1 MKKTIINNELLGIF
15 YMILCQ
21 FSFATN
27 DAMVKFIYQ
36 NYDEIFVLNQLIFIR
51 GIFALFFIG
60 VFLYFKNQLNF
71 RVIFSSRQLKIR
83 GFFEALAAICFF
95 IGVATLPFGMVY
107 VLLSLAPIILTT
119 FGALF
124 LNEKVRWRRWTAVI
138 LGFAGVVIV
147 INPGELRFGYF
158 FIFPLLSAIL
168 LSFRDMYTK
177 KIKGNFHSL
186 QIAFITCL
194 VVTIFFGFL
203 SIYKFY
209 FFTLKEFV
217 VLFVSSFFLSLGYI
231 FSVATIKAALVSV
244 TSTFRYSVIIWG
256 ILYGYFY
263 FNEIPN
269 TNTYIG
275 AIMIVISGLII
286 ISRQKHLGKIK

>member
-1 MKKTIINNELLGIF
+1 MKKTIVNNELLGIF

-60 VFLYFKNQLNF
+60 VFLYFKNQLDF
-71 RVIFSSRQLKIR
+71 KVIFSSRQLKIR
-83 GFFEALAAICFF
+83 GFFEALAAIFFF

-147 INPGELRFGYF
+147 INPSELRFGYF

-209 FFTLKEFV
+209 FFTLKEFSI
-217 VLFVSSFFLSLGYI
+217 LFISSFFLSLGYI
-231 FSVATIKAALVSV
+231 FSVATIKVALVSV

-256 ILYGYFY
+256 IFYGYFY
-263 FNEIPN
+263 FNEVPN

-286 ISRQKHLGKIK
+286 ISRQKQLGKIK

>member
-1 MKKTIINNELLGIF
+1 MKKPLINNELLGIF

-36 NYDEIFVLNQLIFIR
+36 NFDEIFVLNQVIFIR

-60 VFLYFKNQLNF
+60 IFLYFKNLLNF
-71 RVIFSSRQLKIR
+71 KIIFSSRQLSIR
-83 GFFEALAAICFF
+83 GVFEAFAAICFF

-107 VLLSLAPIILTT
+107 VLLSLAPIFMTA

-124 LNEKVRWRRWTAVI
+124 LNEKVRWKRWTAVI
-138 LGFAGVVIV
+138 LGFIGIIIV
-147 INPGELRFGYF
+147 INPKELEFGYF

-177 KIKGNFHSL
+177 NIKGNFHSL

-203 SIYKFY
+203 SLYKF
-209 FFTLKEFV
+209 FNFNLKEYLI
-217 VLFVSSFFLSLGYI
+217 LFAASFFLSLGYI
-231 FSVATIKAALVSV
+231 FSVATIKVALVSV
-244 TSTFRYSVIIWG
+244 TSTFRYSVILWG

-263 FNEIPN
+263 FGEIPN

-275 AIMIVISGLII
+275 AVLIVISGLII
-286 ISRQKHLGKIK
+286 ITRQKQLGKIK

>member
-60 VFLYFKNQLNF
+60 VFLYFKNQLDF
-71 RVIFSSRQLKIR
+71 KVIFSSRQLKIR
-83 GFFEALAAICFF
+83 GFFEALAAIFFF

-138 LGFAGVVIV
+138 LGFVGVVIV

-203 SIYKFY
+203 SIYKTYSFS
-209 FFTLKEFV
+209 LKEV
-217 VLFVSSFFLSLGYI
+217 AILFVSSFFLSLGYI
-231 FSVATIKAALVSV
+231 FSIATIKVALVSV

-275 AIMIVISGLII
+275 AIMIIISGLII
-286 ISRQKHLGKIK
+286 ISRQKQLGKIK

>member
-1 MKKTIINNELLGIF
+1 
-15 YMILCQ
+15 MILCQ

-36 NYDEIFVLNQLIFIR
+36 SYNEIFVLNQLIFIR
-51 GIFALFFIG
+51 GIFALLFIG
-60 VFLYFKNQLNF
+60 VFLYFKKQLDF
-71 RVIFSSRQLKIR
+71 KVIFSSRQLTVR
-83 GFFEALAAICFF
+83 GLLEALAAVCFF

-107 VLLSLAPIILTT
+107 ILLSLAPIILTM

-138 LGFAGVVIV
+138 LGFVGVVIV

-203 SIYKFY
+203 SIYKTYSFS
-209 FFTLKEFV
+209 FKEV
-217 VLFVSSFFLSLGYI
+217 AILFVSSFFLSLGYI
-231 FSVATIKAALVSV
+231 FSIATIKVALVSV

-275 AIMIVISGLII
+275 AIMIIISGLII
-286 ISRQKHLGKIK
+286 ISRQKQLGKIK

>member
-1 MKKTIINNELLGIF
+1 MKKKIINNELLGIL

-36 NYDEIFVLNQLIFIR
+36 SYNEIFVLNQLIFIR
-51 GIFALFFIG
+51 GIFALLFIG
-60 VFLYFKNQLNF
+60 VFLYFKKQLDF
-71 RVIFSSRQLKIR
+71 KVIFSSRQLTVR
-83 GFFEALAAICFF
+83 GLLEALAAVCFF

-107 VLLSLAPIILTT
+107 ILLSLAPIILTM

-138 LGFAGVVIV
+138 LGFVGVVIV

-203 SIYKFY
+203 SIYKTYSFS
-209 FFTLKEFV
+209 FKEV
-217 VLFVSSFFLSLGYI
+217 AILFVSSFFLSLGYI
-231 FSVATIKAALVSV
+231 FSIATIKVALVSV

-275 AIMIVISGLII
+275 AIMIIISGLII
-286 ISRQKHLGKIK
+286 ISRQKQLGKIK

>member
-1 MKKTIINNELLGIF
+1 MKKKIINNELLGIL

-36 NYDEIFVLNQLIFIR
+36 SYNEIFVLNQLIFIR
-51 GIFALFFIG
+51 GIFALLFIG
-60 VFLYFKNQLNF
+60 VFLYFKKQLDF
-71 RVIFSSRQLKIR
+71 KVIFSSRQLTVR
-83 GFFEALAAICFF
+83 GLLEALAAVCFF

-107 VLLSLAPIILTT
+107 ILLSLAPIILTM

-138 LGFAGVVIV
+138 LGFVGVVIV

-203 SIYKFY
+203 SIYKTYSFS
-209 FFTLKEFV
+209 FKEV
-217 VLFVSSFFLSLGYI
+217 AILFVSSFFLSLGYI
-231 FSVATIKAALVSV
+231 FSIATIKVALVSV

-275 AIMIVISGLII
+275 AIMIIISGIVI
-286 ISRQKHLGKIK
+286 ISRQKQLGKIK

>member
-1 MKKTIINNELLGIF
+1 MKKPLINNELLGIF

-27 DAMVKFIYQ
+27 DAMVKFIYL
-36 NYDEIFVLNQLIFIR
+36 NFDEIFVLNQVIFIR

-60 VFLYFKNQLNF
+60 TFLYFKNLLNF
-71 RVIFSSRQLKIR
+71 KIIFSSRQLSIR
-83 GFFEALAAICFF
+83 GVFEAFAAICFF

-107 VLLSLAPIILTT
+107 VLLSLAPIFMTA

-124 LNEKVRWRRWTAVI
+124 LNEKVRWKRWTAVI
-138 LGFAGVVIV
+138 LGFIGIIIV
-147 INPGELRFGYF
+147 INPKELEFGYF

-177 KIKGNFHSL
+177 NIKGNFYSL

-203 SIYKFY
+203 SLYKF
-209 FFTLKEFV
+209 FNFSLKEYLI
-217 VLFVSSFFLSLGYI
+217 LFVASFFLSLGYI
-231 FSVATIKAALVSV
+231 FSVATIKVALVSV
-244 TSTFRYSVIIWG
+244 TSTFRYSVILWG

-263 FNEIPN
+263 FGEIPN

-275 AIMIVISGLII
+275 AVLIVISGLII
-286 ISRQKHLGKIK
+286 ITRQKQLGKIK

>member
-1 MKKTIINNELLGIF
+1 MKKSLINNELLGIL

-36 NYDEIFVLNQLIFIR
+36 NFDEIFVLNQVIFIR

-60 VFLYFKNQLNF
+60 VFLYFKNLLNF
-71 RVIFSSRQLKIR
+71 KMIFSSRELSIR
-83 GFFEALAAICFF
+83 GVLEAFAAICFF

-107 VLLSLAPIILTT
+107 ILLSLAPIFMTA

-124 LNEKVRWRRWTAVI
+124 LNEKVRWKRWTAVL
-138 LGFAGVVIV
+138 LGFIGIIIV
-147 INPGELRFGYF
+147 INPKKLEFGYF
-158 FIFPLLSAIL
+158 FIFPLLSAII

-177 KIKGNFHSL
+177 NIKGNFHSL

-194 VVTIFFGFL
+194 VVTIFFGIL
-203 SIYKFY
+203 SLYKFFNFSLEEY
-209 FFTLKEFV
+209 SI
-217 VLFVSSFFLSLGYI
+217 LFVASFFLSLGYI
-231 FSVATIKAALVSV
+231 FSVATIKVALVSV

-256 ILYGYFY
+256 ILYGYFF

-269 TNTYIG
+269 LNTYAG
-275 AIMIVISGLII
+275 AIIIVISGLII
-286 ISRQKHLGKIK
+286 ISRQKQLGKIK

>member
-1 MKKTIINNELLGIF
+1 MKKTIINNESLGIC

-36 NYDEIFVLNQLIFIR
+36 NYNEIFVLNQLIFIR

-60 VFLYFKNQLNF
+60 MFLYFKKQLDF
-71 RVIFSSRQLKIR
+71 KIIFSSRQLTVR
-83 GFFEALAAICFF
+83 GFLEAIAAICFF

-107 VLLSLAPIILTT
+107 ILLSLAPIILTM

-138 LGFAGVVIV
+138 LGFVGVVVV
-147 INPGELRFGYF
+147 INPGELKFGYF

-194 VVTIFFGFL
+194 VVTVFFGFL

-209 FFTLKEFV
+209 LFTLKEFV
-217 VLFVSSFFLSLGYI
+217 ILFASSFFLSLGYI

-286 ISRQKHLGKIK
+286 ISRQKKLGRLK

>member
-1 MKKTIINNELLGIF
+1 MKKIIINNELLGIF

-194 VVTIFFGFL
+194 VVTIFFGLL

-209 FFTLKEFV
+209 FFTLKEFA

-231 FSVATIKAALVSV
+231 FSIATIKVALVSV

>member
-60 VFLYFKNQLNF
+60 IFLYFKNQLNF

-194 VVTIFFGFL
+194 VVTIFFGLL

-209 FFTLKEFV
+209 FFTLKEFTI
-217 VLFVSSFFLSLGYI
+217 LFVSSFFLSLGYI
-231 FSVATIKAALVSV
+231 FSVATIKVALVSV

>member
-1 MKKTIINNELLGIF
+1 MKKPLINNELLGIF

-36 NYDEIFVLNQLIFIR
+36 NFDEIFVLNQVIFIR

-60 VFLYFKNQLNF
+60 IFLYFKNLLNF
-71 RVIFSSRQLKIR
+71 KIIFSSRQLSIR
-83 GFFEALAAICFF
+83 GVFEAFAAICFF

-107 VLLSLAPIILTT
+107 VLLSLAPIFMTA

-124 LNEKVRWRRWTAVI
+124 LNEKVRWKRWTAVI
-138 LGFAGVVIV
+138 LGFIGIIIV
-147 INPGELRFGYF
+147 INPKELEFGYF

-177 KIKGNFHSL
+177 NIKGNFHSL

-194 VVTIFFGFL
+194 VVTIFFGLL
-203 SIYKFY
+203 SLYKF
-209 FFTLKEFV
+209 FNFSLKEYLI
-217 VLFVSSFFLSLGYI
+217 LFVASFFLSLGYI
-231 FSVATIKAALVSV
+231 FSVATIKVALVSV
-244 TSTFRYSVIIWG
+244 TSTFRYSVILWG

-263 FNEIPN
+263 FGEIPN

-275 AIMIVISGLII
+275 AVLIVISGLII
-286 ISRQKHLGKIK
+286 ITRQKQLGKIK

>member
-1 MKKTIINNELLGIF
+1 MKKTIVNNELLGIF

-83 GFFEALAAICFF
+83 GFFEALAAIFFF

-147 INPGELRFGYF
+147 INPSELRFGYF

-209 FFTLKEFV
+209 FFTLKEFTI
-217 VLFVSSFFLSLGYI
+217 LFVSSFFLSLGYI
-231 FSVATIKAALVSV
+231 FSVATIKVALVSV

>member
-1 MKKTIINNELLGIF
+1 MKKPLINNELLGIF

-36 NYDEIFVLNQLIFIR
+36 NFDEIFVLNQVIFIR

-60 VFLYFKNQLNF
+60 IFLYFKNLLNF
-71 RVIFSSRQLKIR
+71 KIIFSSRQLSIR
-83 GFFEALAAICFF
+83 GVFEAFAAICFF

-107 VLLSLAPIILTT
+107 ILLSLAPIFMTA

-124 LNEKVRWRRWTAVI
+124 LNEKVRWKRWTAVI
-138 LGFAGVVIV
+138 LGFIGIIIV
-147 INPGELRFGYF
+147 INPKELEFGYF

-177 KIKGNFHSL
+177 NIKGNFHSL

-203 SIYKFY
+203 SLYKF
-209 FFTLKEFV
+209 FNFNLKEYLI
-217 VLFVSSFFLSLGYI
+217 LFVASFFLSLGYI
-231 FSVATIKAALVSV
+231 FSVATIKVALVSV
-244 TSTFRYSVIIWG
+244 TSTFRYSVILWG

-263 FNEIPN
+263 FGEIPN

-275 AIMIVISGLII
+275 AVLIVISGLII
-286 ISRQKHLGKIK
+286 ITRQKQLGKIK

>member
-1 MKKTIINNELLGIF
+1 MKKPLINNELLGIF

-36 NYDEIFVLNQLIFIR
+36 NFDEIFVLNQVIFIR

-60 VFLYFKNQLNF
+60 IFLYFKNLLNF
-71 RVIFSSRQLKIR
+71 KIIFSSRQLSIR
-83 GFFEALAAICFF
+83 GVFEAFAAICFF

-107 VLLSLAPIILTT
+107 VLLSLAPIFMTA

-124 LNEKVRWRRWTAVI
+124 LNEKVRWKRWTAVI
-138 LGFAGVVIV
+138 LGFIGIIIV
-147 INPGELRFGYF
+147 INPKELEFGYF

-177 KIKGNFHSL
+177 NIKGNFHSL

-203 SIYKFY
+203 NLYKF
-209 FFTLKEFV
+209 FNFNLKEYLI
-217 VLFVSSFFLSLGYI
+217 LFVASFFLSLGYI
-231 FSVATIKAALVSV
+231 FSVATIKVALVSV
-244 TSTFRYSVIIWG
+244 TSTFRYSVILWG

-263 FNEIPN
+263 FGEIPN

-275 AIMIVISGLII
+275 AVLIVISGLII
-286 ISRQKHLGKIK
+286 ITRQKQLGKIK

>member
-1 MKKTIINNELLGIF
+1 
-15 YMILCQ
+15 
-21 FSFATN
+21 
-27 DAMVKFIYQ
+27 MVKFIYQ
-36 NYDEIFVLNQLIFIR
+36 NFDEIFVLNQVIFIR

-60 VFLYFKNQLNF
+60 IFLYFKNLLNF
-71 RVIFSSRQLKIR
+71 KIIFSSRQLSIR
-83 GFFEALAAICFF
+83 GVFEAFAAICFF

-107 VLLSLAPIILTT
+107 VLLSLAPIFMTA

-124 LNEKVRWRRWTAVI
+124 LNEKVRWKRWTAVI
-138 LGFAGVVIV
+138 LGFIGIIIV
-147 INPGELRFGYF
+147 INPKELEFGYF

-177 KIKGNFHSL
+177 NIKGNFHSL

-203 SIYKFY
+203 SLYKF
-209 FFTLKEFV
+209 FNFNLKEYLI
-217 VLFVSSFFLSLGYI
+217 LFVASFFLSLGYI
-231 FSVATIKAALVSV
+231 FSVATIKVALVSV
-244 TSTFRYSVIIWG
+244 TSTFRYSVILWG

-263 FNEIPN
+263 FGEIPN

-275 AIMIVISGLII
+275 AVLIVISGLII
-286 ISRQKHLGKIK
+286 ITRQKQLGKIK

>member
-1 MKKTIINNELLGIF
+1 
-15 YMILCQ
+15 MILCQ

-36 NYDEIFVLNQLIFIR
+36 SYNEIFVLNQLIFIR
-51 GIFALFFIG
+51 GIFALLFIG
-60 VFLYFKNQLNF
+60 VFLYFKKQLDF
-71 RVIFSSRQLKIR
+71 KVIFSSRQLTVR
-83 GFFEALAAICFF
+83 GLLEALAAVCFF

-107 VLLSLAPIILTT
+107 ILLSLAPIILTM

-138 LGFAGVVIV
+138 LGFVGVVIV

-203 SIYKFY
+203 SIYKTYSFS
-209 FFTLKEFV
+209 FKEV
-217 VLFVSSFFLSLGYI
+217 AILFVSSFFLSLGYI
-231 FSVATIKAALVSV
+231 FSIATIKVALVSV

-275 AIMIVISGLII
+275 AIMIIISGIVI
-286 ISRQKHLGKIK
+286 ISRQKQLGKIK

>member
-60 VFLYFKNQLNF
+60 VFLYFKNQLDF
-71 RVIFSSRQLKIR
+71 EVIFSSRQLKIR

-209 FFTLKEFV
+209 FFTLREFAI
-217 VLFVSSFFLSLGYI
+217 LFISSFFLSLGYI
-231 FSVATIKAALVSV
+231 FSVATIKVALVSV

-269 TNTYIG
+269 INTYIG
-275 AIMIVISGLII
+275 AIMIIISGLII
-286 ISRQKHLGKIK
+286 ISRQKQLGKIK

>member
-1 MKKTIINNELLGIF
+1 MKKPIINNELLGIL

-27 DAMVKFIYQ
+27 DALVKLIYQ
-36 NYDEIFVLNQLIFIR
+36 NYDEIFVLNQVIFVRGVFALLFI
-51 GIFALFFIG
+51 GIFLFFKKQ
-60 VFLYFKNQLNF
+60 LDFK
-71 RVIFSSRQLKIR
+71 VIFSSRQLTIR
-83 GFFEALAAICFF
+83 GFLEALAAICFF
-95 IGVATLPFGMVY
+95 IGVATLPFAMVY

-119 FGALF
+119 LGALF
-124 LNEKVRWRRWTAVI
+124 LNEKVRWKRWTAVT
-138 LGFAGVVIV
+138 LGFVGVVVV
-147 INPGELRFGYF
+147 INPGELKFGYF

-203 SIYKFY
+203 SIYKIYY
-209 FFTLKEFV
+209 FSLKEFSI
-217 VLFVSSFFLSLGYI
+217 LFISSFFLSLGYI
-231 FSVATIKAALVSV
+231 FSIATIKVALVSV

-275 AIMIVISGLII
+275 AIMIIISGLII
-286 ISRQKHLGKIK
+286 ISRQKQLGKIK

>member
-1 MKKTIINNELLGIF
+1 MKKPLINNELLGIF

-36 NYDEIFVLNQLIFIR
+36 NFDEIFVLNQVIFIR

-60 VFLYFKNQLNF
+60 IFLYFKNLLNF
-71 RVIFSSRQLKIR
+71 KIIFSSRQLSIR
-83 GFFEALAAICFF
+83 GVFEAFAAICFF

-107 VLLSLAPIILTT
+107 VLLSLAPIFMTA

-124 LNEKVRWRRWTAVI
+124 LNEKVRWKRWTAVI
-138 LGFAGVVIV
+138 LGFIGIIIV
-147 INPGELRFGYF
+147 INPKELEFGYF

-177 KIKGNFHSL
+177 NIKGNFHSL

-203 SIYKFY
+203 SLYKF
-209 FFTLKEFV
+209 FNFNLKEYLI
-217 VLFVSSFFLSLGYI
+217 LFVASFFLSLGYI
-231 FSVATIKAALVSV
+231 FSVATIKVALVSV
-244 TSTFRYSVIIWG
+244 TSTFRYSVILWG

-263 FNEIPN
+263 FGEIPN
-269 TNTYIG
+269 TNTYVG
-275 AIMIVISGLII
+275 AVLIVISGLII
-286 ISRQKHLGKIK
+286 ITRQKQLGKIK

>member
-1 MKKTIINNELLGIF
+1 MKKPLINNELLGIF

-27 DAMVKFIYQ
+27 DAMVKFIYL
-36 NYDEIFVLNQLIFIR
+36 NFDEIFVLNQVIFIR

-60 VFLYFKNQLNF
+60 IFLYFKNLLNF
-71 RVIFSSRQLKIR
+71 KIIFSSRQLSIR
-83 GFFEALAAICFF
+83 GVFEAFAAICFF

-107 VLLSLAPIILTT
+107 VLLSLAPIFMTA

-124 LNEKVRWRRWTAVI
+124 LNEKVRWKRWTAVI
-138 LGFAGVVIV
+138 LGFIGIIIV
-147 INPGELRFGYF
+147 INPKELEFGYF

-177 KIKGNFHSL
+177 NIKGNFHSL

-203 SIYKFY
+203 SLYKF
-209 FFTLKEFV
+209 FDFSLKEYLI
-217 VLFVSSFFLSLGYI
+217 LFVASFFLSLGYI
-231 FSVATIKAALVSV
+231 FSVATIKVALVSV
-244 TSTFRYSVIIWG
+244 TSTFRYSVILWG

-263 FNEIPN
+263 FGEIPN

-275 AIMIVISGLII
+275 AVLIIISGLII
-286 ISRQKHLGKIK
+286 ITRQKQLGKIK

>member
-60 VFLYFKNQLNF
+60 VFLYLKNQLDF
-71 RVIFSSRQLKIR
+71 KVIFSSKQLTIR
-83 GFFEALAAICFF
+83 GFFEALAAIFFF

-147 INPGELRFGYF
+147 INPSELRFGYF

-177 KIKGNFHSL
+177 KIEGNFHSL

-194 VVTIFFGFL
+194 VVTTFFGFL

-209 FFTLKEFV
+209 FFTLKEFTI
-217 VLFVSSFFLSLGYI
+217 LFVSSFFLSLGYI
-231 FSVATIKAALVSV
+231 FSVATIKVALVSV

>member
-1 MKKTIINNELLGIF
+1 MKKKIINNELLGIL

-36 NYDEIFVLNQLIFIR
+36 SYNEIFVLNQLIFIR
-51 GIFALFFIG
+51 GIFALLFIG
-60 VFLYFKNQLNF
+60 VFLYFKKQLDF
-71 RVIFSSRQLKIR
+71 KVIFSSRQLTVR
-83 GFFEALAAICFF
+83 GLLEALAAVCFF

-107 VLLSLAPIILTT
+107 ILLSLAPIILTM

-138 LGFAGVVIV
+138 LGFVGVVIV

-203 SIYKFY
+203 SIYKTYSFS
-209 FFTLKEFV
+209 LKEV
-217 VLFVSSFFLSLGYI
+217 AILFVSSFFLSLGYI
-231 FSVATIKAALVSV
+231 FSIATIKVALVSV

-275 AIMIVISGLII
+275 AIMIIISGIVI
-286 ISRQKHLGKIK
+286 ISRQKQLGKIK

>member
-1 MKKTIINNELLGIF
+1 MKKIIINNELLGIF

-60 VFLYFKNQLNF
+60 VFLYFKNQLDF
-71 RVIFSSRQLKIR
+71 KVIFSSRQLKIR
-83 GFFEALAAICFF
+83 GFFEALAAIFFF

-147 INPGELRFGYF
+147 INPSELRFGYF

-209 FFTLKEFV
+209 FFTLKEFTI
-217 VLFVSSFFLSLGYI
+217 LFVSSFFLSLGYI
-231 FSVATIKAALVSV
+231 FSVATIKVALVSV

>member
-1 MKKTIINNELLGIF
+1 MKKKIINNELLGIL

-36 NYDEIFVLNQLIFIR
+36 SYNEIFVLNQLIFIR
-51 GIFALFFIG
+51 GIFALLFIG
-60 VFLYFKNQLNF
+60 VFLYFKKQLNF
-71 RVIFSSRQLKIR
+71 KVIFSSRQLTVR
-83 GFFEALAAICFF
+83 GLLEALAAVCFF

-107 VLLSLAPIILTT
+107 ILLSLAPIILTM

-138 LGFAGVVIV
+138 LGFVGVVIV

-203 SIYKFY
+203 SIYKTYSFS
-209 FFTLKEFV
+209 LKEV
-217 VLFVSSFFLSLGYI
+217 AILFVSSFFLSLGYI
-231 FSVATIKAALVSV
+231 FSIATIKVALVSV

-275 AIMIVISGLII
+275 AIMIIISGIVI
-286 ISRQKHLGKIK
+286 ISRQKQLGKIK

>member
-1 MKKTIINNELLGIF
+1 
-15 YMILCQ
+15 MILCQ

-36 NYDEIFVLNQLIFIR
+36 SYNEIFVLNQLIFIR
-51 GIFALFFIG
+51 GIFALLFIG
-60 VFLYFKNQLNF
+60 VFLYFKKQLDF
-71 RVIFSSRQLKIR
+71 KVIFSSRQLTVR
-83 GFFEALAAICFF
+83 GLLEALAAVCFF

-107 VLLSLAPIILTT
+107 ILLSLAPIILTM

-138 LGFAGVVIV
+138 LGFVGVVIV

-203 SIYKFY
+203 SIYKTYSFS
-209 FFTLKEFV
+209 LKEV
-217 VLFVSSFFLSLGYI
+217 AILFVSSFFLSLGYI
-231 FSVATIKAALVSV
+231 FSIATIKVALVSV

-275 AIMIVISGLII
+275 AIMIIISGLII
-286 ISRQKHLGKIK
+286 ISRQKQLGKIK

>member
-1 MKKTIINNELLGIF
+1 
-15 YMILCQ
+15 MILCQ

-36 NYDEIFVLNQLIFIR
+36 SYNEIFVLNQLIFIR
-51 GIFALFFIG
+51 GIFALLFIG
-60 VFLYFKNQLNF
+60 VFLYFKKQLNF
-71 RVIFSSRQLKIR
+71 KVIFSSRQLTVR
-83 GFFEALAAICFF
+83 GLLEALAAVCFF

-107 VLLSLAPIILTT
+107 ILLSLAPIILTM

-138 LGFAGVVIV
+138 LGFVGVVIV

-203 SIYKFY
+203 SIYKTYSFS
-209 FFTLKEFV
+209 LKEV
-217 VLFVSSFFLSLGYI
+217 AILFVSSFFLSLGYI
-231 FSVATIKAALVSV
+231 FSIATIKVALVSV

-275 AIMIVISGLII
+275 AIMIIISGIVI
-286 ISRQKHLGKIK
+286 ISRQKQLGKIK